1 MRESPFKYLGIMI
14 DSTLTWQ
21 THIDKI
27 SKKNSRALGLL
38 YKIRPFINNKV
49 MKTLYYSFVYPH
61 LLYANEVWGSADI
74 THLNS
79 LIILQKRV
87 MRLITTTDRRLNDF
101 SSSPSDLL
109 FSKIQSQLEY
119 YLYHFLEQPIMVL
132 LNN

>member
-1 MRESPFKYLGIMI
+1 MI
-14 DSTLTWQ
+14 DSTLSWQ

-27 SKKNSRALGLL
+27 SKKVSRAIGLL
-38 YKIRPFINNKV
+38 YKIRPFINIKI

-87 MRLITTTDRRLNDF
+87 IRLITITDRRLTDF
-101 SSSPSDLL
+101 SFSPSDPL
-109 FSKIQSQLEY
+109 FSKMKIIKILDIFKIMYPSL
-119 YLYHFLEQPIMVL
+119 FLNVL
-132 LNN
+132 TNQVQ